1 VTNGNSN
8 LDAITTLRSAPV
20 ARVLLAPPARALRRN
35 RIVES
40 ITSNCVMSGVAS
52 GVMCGG
58 TKDVPEEASAPWV

>member
-8 LDAITTLRSAPV
+8 LDAITTRRSAPCC
-20 ARVLLAPPARALRRN
+20 ARFSNPPGRALRRN